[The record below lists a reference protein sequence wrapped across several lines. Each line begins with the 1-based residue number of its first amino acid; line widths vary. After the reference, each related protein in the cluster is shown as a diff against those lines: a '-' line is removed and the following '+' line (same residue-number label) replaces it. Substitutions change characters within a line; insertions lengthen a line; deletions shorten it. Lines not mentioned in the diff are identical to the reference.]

1 MQAAQAANAAQ
12 AEVDAEAVPVK
23 ATWADHGEP
32 SAILWFGVGAQR
44 KPNASGTPAVVKVA
58 EGKSDWLQVMA
69 VERSVSTGHM
79 KLGSL
84 IVQISKAGKFW
95 AAPVAKNGDSA
106 PEPIAGQCHVR
117 KVAKGDTADGHHEGD
132 VTFSRTFADPGQA
145 RGYMAS
151 QEASGEWDME
161 LVGGRPPR
169 ESLPGKLPGSVTPT
183 QSRRTSDLRRAAGKL
198 NPCHCGC
205 GAQVK
210 NLFAQGHD
218 ARWVSQQAEKYR
230 TALKGDVSEAK
241 LASLRS
247 ELLAQVKAISLKLEA
262 KLERSLDLLDEKA
275 AKVAG

>member
-1 MQAAQAANAAQ
+1 MKAAQAAQAAQ
-12 AEVDAEAVPVK
+12 AEADAKAVPTK

-32 SAILWFGVGAQR
+32 SAILWFGTGAQR
-44 KPNASGTPAVVKVA
+44 KPNASGAPAVVRVA
-58 EGKSDWLQVMA
+58 EGKSDWIQVMA

-84 IVQISKAGKFW
+84 IVQLSKAGKFW

-106 PEPIAGQCHVR
+106 PAPIAGQCHVK

-132 VTFSRTFADPGQA
+132 VTYSRTFPDPGQA

-151 QEASGEWDME
+151 LESTGEWDME
-161 LVGGRPPR
+161 IAAGRPPR
-169 ESLPGKLPGSVTPT
+169 ESLPGRTPGSVTPSA

-205 GAQVK
+205 GTQVK

-230 TALKGDVSEAK
+230 DALKGDVSEAK
-241 LASLRS
+241 LATLRAT
-247 ELLAQVKAISLKLEA
+247 LLQEVKAISLKLEA
-262 KLERSLDLLDEKA
+262 KLERSLELIDEKA
-275 AKVAG
+275 AKKV